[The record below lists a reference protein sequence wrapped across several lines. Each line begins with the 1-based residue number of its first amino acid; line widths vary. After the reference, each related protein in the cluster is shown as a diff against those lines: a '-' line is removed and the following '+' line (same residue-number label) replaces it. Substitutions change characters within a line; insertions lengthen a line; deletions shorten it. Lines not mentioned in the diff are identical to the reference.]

1 MPFDGNLKECTN
13 YVVNSDSRPMIDVDG
28 ENRTV
33 SRIAEEAD
41 AEAEADLDEK
51 VVVSEPLADLIRNC
65 WQTDP
70 RDRLKMGVVCEK
82 LAKEL
87 QTELDEKFSEESL
100 LMIEKPEQN
109 DGIINISDQQNEN
122 ERERFQTAVEPE

>member
-1 MPFDGNLKECTN
+1 
-13 YVVNSDSRPMIDVDG
+13 
-28 ENRTV
+28 
-33 SRIAEEAD
+33 
-41 AEAEADLDEK
+41 
-51 VVVSEPLADLIRNC
+51 
-65 WQTDP
+65 
-70 RDRLKMGVVCEK
+70 MGVVCEK